1 MKGGRIPIHIM
12 RWAPADYV
20 NDPFVRLLVAEEDFA
35 TLTFYHLV
43 LNWSHM
49 EGGDLPADPR
59 QLAAS
64 LGMRRHRVVRS
75 LQVCVDAGKLKVN
88 DGRLYHPR
96 VVREVKGELTYRAEQ
111 AALGRKGGQTAGRGR
126 PKETIGD
133 PLIED
138 RATPIGI
145 DRPAVRRAP
154 APTPAPTPVVPPAPP
169 DGDSHPPVLV
179 AWSREACDA
188 WIARF
193 GGTAPGGQIGKAL
206 KPLVDRHGW
215 SEVATA
221 WRSYLTQTDAEYASP
236 SRFAATYG
244 RWSGTAP
251 PGTARESS
259 ADVLRAAVAGGLKGK

>member
-1 MKGGRIPIHIM
+1 
-12 RWAPADYV
+12 
-20 NDPFVRLLVAEEDFA
+20 
-35 TLTFYHLV
+35 
-43 LNWSHM
+43 
-49 EGGDLPADPR
+49 
-59 QLAAS
+59 
-64 LGMRRHRVVRS
+64 
-75 LQVCVDAGKLKVN
+75 VCVEAGKLRVEN
-88 DGRLYHPR
+88 GRVYHPR
-96 VVREVKGELTYRAEQ
+96 VVREVDEELAYRIEQ
-111 AALGRKGGQTAGRGR
+111 AALGQKGGRLAGRGR
-126 PKETIGD
+126 PKETTGG

-138 RATPIGI
+138 RATPIEADRGTPIGI

-154 APTPAPTPVVPPAPP
+154 APTPAPTPVVPPAAPG
-169 DGDSHPPVLV
+169 GDSHPPVLV

-251 PGTARESS
+251 PGTSRESS